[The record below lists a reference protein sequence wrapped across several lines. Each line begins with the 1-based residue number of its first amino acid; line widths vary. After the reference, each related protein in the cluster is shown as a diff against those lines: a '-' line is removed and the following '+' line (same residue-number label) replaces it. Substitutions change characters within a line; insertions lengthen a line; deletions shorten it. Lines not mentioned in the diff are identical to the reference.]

1 MTRRQRTTLY
11 FIMPAALMV
20 LAIVAYPLLDAIW
33 LSMTDATIGSAGT
46 FIGLGNYIA
55 LVKSELFRRTIA
67 NTLIYT
73 FLGLVFKVA
82 LGLALALALN
92 RIAHGRT
99 LVAGLLLLPWI
110 IPTVISTLVWRWMFD
125 SSNGVLNYLLT
136 SLHIIQSPIAW
147 LGSGPLAMASI
158 VTVAVWREIP
168 YFGVSFLA
176 GLKNIPR
183 DQYEVAA
190 TEGANAWQ
198 QFRYVTL
205 PNLRGIILLV
215 SVLSAVQSAY
225 DFTIVW
231 VLTQGGPVDATH
243 IISTLSFETAFMDGN
258 LGSAVAISLIAL
270 PLLAPIILI
279 IARAIERQEA
289 LA

>member
-1 MTRRQRTTLY
+1 MHTRRTTL
-11 FIMPAALMV
+11 FFVMPAALVV
-20 LAIVAYPLLDAIW
+20 LAIVAYPLLSAIW
-33 LSMTDATIGSAGT
+33 LSMTDAAIGSTGQ
-46 FIGLGNYIA
+46 FIGLGNYTSLIG
-55 LVKSELFRRTIA
+55 SDIFRHTIG

-73 FLGLVFKVA
+73 FLGLVFKVL
-82 LGLALALALN
+82 LGFALAIALN
-92 RIAHGRT
+92 RIARGRT

-125 SSNGVLNYLLT
+125 SSNGVLNYLLL
-136 SLHIIQSPIAW
+136 SLHIIRSPVPW
-147 LGSGPLAMASI
+147 LGTGPLAMAS
-158 VTVAVWREIP
+158 VVAVAVWREIP

-183 DQYEVAA
+183 DQYEAAA

-198 QFRYVTL
+198 QFLYVTL
-205 PNLRGIILLV
+205 PNLRGIVLLV

-225 DFTIVW
+225 DFTVVW
-231 VLTQGGPVDATH
+231 VLTAGGPVNATH
-243 IISTLSFETAFMDGN
+243 IISTLSFETAFMDGS
-258 LGSAVAISLIAL
+258 LGKAVAVSLVAL
-270 PLLAPIILI
+270 PVLAPIILM

>member
-1 MTRRQRTTLY
+1 
-11 FIMPAALMV
+11 MPAALMV

-46 FIGLGNYIA
+46 FIGLDNYIA

-205 PNLRGIILLV
+205 PNLRGIVLLV

-270 PLLAPIILI
+270 PLLAPIILM